1 MKQGMLVA
9 LLLALAGCTTP
20 PASQGN
26 YVTLVRDTMA
36 ESAQRAEASEN
47 PERAVRA
54 VRVWRVPEDD

>member
-1 MKQGMLVA
+1 MKQWMLLAVLA
-9 LLLALAGCTTP
+9 ALAGCTTP
-20 PASQGN
+20 PASQGA